1 MAHSQLMLKLK
12 HDDCSLANVDAEVE
26 KAGKKKRE
34 KERKEGAQTP
44 PKQEID
50 AEGI

>member
-1 MAHSQLMLKLK
+1 MLKLK
-12 HDDCSLANVDAEVE
+12 HDDCSLTNVDPEVE
-26 KAGKKKRE
+26 KAGGKRE